1 MSANARFYPL
11 RMDGESRR
19 TATYVEIDGREYT
32 LGRDLDLV
40 DVMSKIEAAAQSRPT
55 FVDLADSAH
64 LVSVLVSPQSR
75 VVITVRPESA
85 TPSEHLHPGAA
96 ISDWDL

>member
-1 MSANARFYPL
+1 MSANAPFYPL

-19 TATYVEIDGREYT
+19 TTTYVEIDGREYT

-40 DVMSKIEAAAQSRPT
+40 DVMSKIQAAAQSRPT

-75 VVITVRPESA
+75 VVITVRPESS
-85 TPSEHLHPGAA
+85 TPEHLHPSDAM
-96 ISDWDL
+96 SDWDL